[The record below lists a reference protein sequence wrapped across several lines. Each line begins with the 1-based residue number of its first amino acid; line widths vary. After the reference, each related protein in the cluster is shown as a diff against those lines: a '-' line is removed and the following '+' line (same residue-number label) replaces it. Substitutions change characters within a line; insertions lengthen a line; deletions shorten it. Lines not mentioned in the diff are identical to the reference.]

1 MNKRQQILLTVTIV
15 IFIILVGI
23 KLISNWMRAV
33 MDGKPNG
40 PYLSTISI
48 EESKKENVWIGTY
61 YPDSRKYCSYDKT
74 DSFELN
80 EIWIEKNKND
90 REFYWP
96 EADYKYILS
105 IYFKRLTENDLHK
118 FRLIPLTP
126 LKFNEFEKVEHP
138 DGYPRVRFLLNEI
151 KDTIRIEV
159 LERNPNDN
167 LAWTTEKSINI
178 ITIIKMN

>member
-1 MNKRQQILLTVTIV
+1 MNKRQKILLTVTI
-15 IFIILVGI
+15 IIILIILVGI

-40 PYLSTISI
+40 SYLSTISI

-61 YPDSRKYCSYDKT
+61 YPDSKKYFSNDKT
-74 DSFELN
+74 DSFELT

-90 REFYWP
+90 KEIYWT

-126 LKFNEFEKVEHP
+126 LKLNEFEKVEH
-138 DGYPRVRFLLNEI
+138 
-151 KDTIRIEV
+151 
-159 LERNPNDN
+159 
-167 LAWTTEKSINI
+167 
-178 ITIIKMN
+178 